1 MNDNNQVNDLF
12 DALENESNSSII
24 NLTTRKIKE
33 HKNTVLQQIQLPRDK
48 LKLYHKKLKNYR
60 YCSDLKDVQYGFYIR
75 WIPLKDPD
83 NMNLTNGAIICDIKL
98 VNGQLHVLC
107 KNRNRMMQ
115 FKFDEVL
122 IFQKISD
129 QERVILG
136 ILDYLDN

>member
-1 MNDNNQVNDLF
+1 MNDDNQIYDLF

-24 NLTTRKIKE
+24 NLTTKKIKE

-60 YCSDLKDVQYGFYIR
+60 YCSDLKDIQYGFYIR